1 MKAGSGSEPKAW
13 SLGKRLR
20 LWFLLCTAGLA
31 LSQYLLSLAFV
42 WRAVD
47 QELDG
52 LVQEELDEFAAL
64 IAPRANDLEYI
75 ETIAQSVDRAHAMHP
90 MHFELWTPDGE
101 VRLAG
106 FASALD
112 HLDGPPPRL
121 PPDQTRHL
129 PSARRFRCT
138 ALPDGRLVSMLLDG
152 SAVTAHLKRYAYAG
166 GLLTLLALGA
176 TLALAQLFGRRL
188 EELLKRL
195 AQSLAIS
202 RIGSEP
208 IRLDLGAA
216 PVEIRRVAD
225 ELTALSIRARQDFER
240 GQVMIAGL
248 AHELRA
254 PIAAML
260 GDLDVTLRRPRGAG
274 DYLALLERQR
284 EELFS
289 LGDAVDNLVT
299 HCRHGQS
306 ESVVSSEHFDLGQEA
321 ELRLERMRRA
331 AALLSVELALERHG
345 DLTLVGD
352 REGLLRALRNLVQN
366 AVQWS
371 PAGQLVEV
379 TLDGQGPVIELQ
391 VADRGPGIPE
401 ADRGSIFEPFN
412 RGRPR
417 PGQRQGYGLGL
428 TITRDA
434 VLSQGGRIDVEDRS
448 GGGTLVRVRLPRT
461 PGAESPAKTS
471 PAARA
476 GAQSRAAEK
485 QTRRIAADSA
495 AAGRR
500 LEGG

>member
-1 MKAGSGSEPKAW
+1 MKGAAVSEPGEW
-13 SLGKRLR
+13 SLGQRLR

-31 LSQYLLSLAFV
+31 VSQYLLSIAFV

-64 IAPRANDLEYI
+64 IAPRADDLAAI
-75 ETIAQSVDRAHAMHP
+75 ESIAQSVDRAHALHP
-90 MHFELWTPDGE
+90 MHFELWSPDGA

-112 HLDGPPPRL
+112 HVAGPPARL
-121 PPDQTRHL
+121 PLDQTRHL
-129 PSARRFRCT
+129 PGARRFRCT

-152 SAVTAHLKRYAYAG
+152 SAVAAHLGRYALAG
-166 GLLTLLALGA
+166 GLLTLLALAG
-176 TLALAQLFGRRL
+176 TLALGQFFGRRL
-188 EELLKRL
+188 GGLLNRL
-195 AQSLAIS
+195 AQGLSIS

-208 IRLDLGAA
+208 LRLELGGA

-260 GDLDVTLRRPRGAG
+260 GDLEVTLRRPRESG

-284 EELFS
+284 EELFA

-306 ESVVSSEHFDLGQEA
+306 GNMLSSERFDLGREA

-331 AALLSVELALERHG
+331 AALLSVELSLETRG

-352 REGLLRALRNLVQN
+352 REGLLRALRNLIQN
-366 AVQWS
+366 AMQWS

-379 TLDGQGPVIELQ
+379 TLDGQGAQIECC
-391 VADRGPGIPE
+391 VSDRGPGIPE
-401 ADRGSIFEPFN
+401 ADRATIFEPFN

-417 PGQRQGYGLGL
+417 SGQRQGYGLGL

-434 VLSQGGRIDVEDRS
+434 VLAQGGEIDLGDRP
-448 GGGTLVRVRLPRT
+448 GGGTEVRVRLPRL
-461 PGAESPAKTS
+461 PGALDPGQRP
-471 PAARA
+471 PAALA
-476 GAQSRAAEK
+476 PAAI
-485 QTRRIAADSA
+485 RSA
-495 AAGRR
+495 
-500 LEGG
+500 

>member
-1 MKAGSGSEPKAW
+1 MTTGAGRELREW
-13 SLGKRLR
+13 SLGQRLR

-31 LSQYLLSLAFV
+31 IAQYLLSLVFV

-52 LVQEELDEFAAL
+52 LVREELEEFAVL
-64 IAPRANDLEYI
+64 IAPRADDLVHI
-75 ETIAQSVDRAHAMHP
+75 ENIAQSLDRTHALHP
-90 MHFELWTPDGE
+90 MHFEMWSPDGE
-101 VRLAG
+101 RRLAG

-112 HLDGPPPRL
+112 HIGGVPPRL
-121 PPDQTRHL
+121 PLDHTRHL
-129 PSARRFRCT
+129 ASSRRFRCT
-138 ALPDGRLVSMLLDG
+138 ALPDGRLVSLLLDG
-152 SAVTAHLKRYAYAG
+152 SAVSAHLLRYAYAG

-188 EELLKRL
+188 EELLGHL
-195 AQSLAIS
+195 ADSLAIS

-216 PVEIRRVAD
+216 PTEIRRVAD

-260 GDLDVTLRRPRGAG
+260 GDLEVTLRRPRGG
-274 DYLALLERQR
+274 PEYLALLERQR
-284 EELFS
+284 EELFA

-299 HCRHGQS
+299 HCRHGQLENS
-306 ESVVSSEHFDLGQEA
+306 PSSERFDLGRES

-331 AALLSVELALERHG
+331 ATLLSVELALEQHG
-345 DLTLVGD
+345 DLGLVGD

-371 PAGQLVEV
+371 PPGQLVEV
-379 TLDGQGPVIELQ
+379 ALDGRGSTIELR
-391 VADRGPGIPE
+391 VADRGPGIP
-401 ADRGSIFEPFN
+401 AGDRGSIFEPFN

-434 VLSQGGRIDVEDRS
+434 VQAQGGEIELLDRP
-448 GGGTLVRVRLPRT
+448 GGGTVVRVRLPRT
-461 PGAESPAKTS
+461 PSPT
-471 PAARA
+471 PAAAPEAAQGSPTLQGQAGGKRA
-476 GAQSRAAEK
+476 PAAG
-485 QTRRIAADSA
+485 SA
-495 AAGRR
+495 APAGQESR
-500 LEGG
+500 G